1 MGGLRGWQFW
11 TVNALALLAVVLVLV
26 NTVLAR
32 NNRDIQRDVITR
44 QQTIDDGVRL
54 AQVNAQ
60 LIRALAN
67 LSAQTG
73 DEALRDLLAS
83 QGVTF
88 RVQQPPRRR
97 CDECCRPAPGRPLGL
112 RATVAARDGVAGRG
126 RRPMVAAAA

>member
-88 RVQQPPRRR
+88 RVQQPPA
-97 CDECCRPAPGRPLGL
+97 APL
-112 RATVAARDGVAGRG
+112 R
-126 RRPMVAAAA
+126 